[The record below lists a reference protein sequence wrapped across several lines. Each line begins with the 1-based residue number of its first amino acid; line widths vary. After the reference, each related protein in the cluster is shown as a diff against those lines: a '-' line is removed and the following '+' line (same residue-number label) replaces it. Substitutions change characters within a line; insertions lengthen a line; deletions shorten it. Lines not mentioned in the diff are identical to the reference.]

1 MGFCCN
7 AYAARIITVT
17 FISALI
23 LLYDGAQAAGERTR
37 ADLLPEIASL
47 NAVLESA
54 RVNSFSGV
62 FKANDDLIDRVH
74 AQGGVPVIVRL
85 RDHGRPYGVF
95 ADRTKPGPQIIAG
108 LQNIVLDDVFAQIGR
123 DETEL
128 HVKRFDLI
136 PAMALQVEADGLE
149 ALLEHPNVV
158 DIIEDVPVP
167 PALQDS
173 VPLIGAGPDGSFA
186 GYTGKGQAVAILD
199 TGVDKNH
206 PLLSGKVVS
215 EACYS
220 SNVPSSGATS
230 LCPGGAAS
238 STASNSALHCD
249 LAIYGCDHGT
259 HVAGIAAGSG
269 STFSGVA
276 KDASIIAVQVFSRFT
291 TGCSGASPC
300 VMSYASDQI
309 KGLERVYALR
319 NSYTIAAANMSLGGG
334 SSSSPCN
341 LNALKPAIDS
351 LRAAGIVTVIS
362 SGNGYSTTALGSPG
376 CIASAV
382 SVGSTTKSDE
392 VSPFSNSAWFL
403 SLLAPGSL
411 IQSSVPLS
419 GYGYKSGTSMAAPHV
434 AGAWA
439 VLRQAKPDEAVTE
452 VLGALQF
459 NGVPITD
466 TRAGAGSRVK
476 SRIDIPGALDRLL
489 EPGEWLRRDDGVQIS
504 AAGNTEGGT
513 LTVASRWRF
522 ADIGAGRL
530 ITKMRI
536 GVYDAPADAAV
547 HIWQGSDPA
556 SMQLRYSQAFT
567 PAARQLNEVMLDTP
581 YAIDRSQEEL
591 WFGWSATHISG
602 QYPCAVDADTDAGRK
617 GNLHWSD
624 GVWQNFAFPG
634 DWLVHAHLIECRN
647 NGHCAPGYV
656 CEHEVCVEDCSLLI
670 RHRKL
675 RAEKLFKPR
684 KLTLKITAG
693 EDFDPFGTI
702 DIAPFEVVSTRIKI
716 KNNILRIKA
725 IAPVGLLPGMYTVR
739 VGGCL
744 GEIEILQ

>member
-1 MGFCCN
+1 MVFRCN
-7 AYAARIITVT
+7 TYAVRIITLT
-17 FISALI
+17 FITALM
-23 LLYDGAQAAGERTR
+23 LLYGGAQAAGERTR
-37 ADLLPEIASL
+37 ADLQTEIASL
-47 NAVLESA
+47 NAVLERA
-54 RVNSFSGV
+54 RAHSTPDFS
-62 FKANDDLIDRVH
+62 KASDALIEHVT
-74 AQGGVPVIVRL
+74 AQGSVPVIVRL
-85 RDHGRPYGVF
+85 REHDLPYGILSDSH
-95 ADRTKPGPQIIAG
+95 APRPQIIAG
-108 LQNIVLDDVFAQIGR
+108 LQNIVFDDVFAQTGR

-136 PAMALQVEADGLE
+136 PAVALQVEADVLA
-149 ALLEHPNVV
+149 ALLEHPNVI

-186 GYTGKGQAVAILD
+186 GYTGAGQTVAILD

-291 TGCSGASPC
+291 TGCNGASPC
-300 VMSYASDQI
+300 VMSYTSDQI

-319 NSYTIAAANMSLGGG
+319 NSHTIAAANMSLGGE
-334 SSSSPCN
+334 SYSSPCN

-351 LRAAGIVTVIS
+351 LRAAGIATVIS
-362 SGNGYSTTALGSPG
+362 SGNNYSTTALGAPG
-376 CIASAV
+376 CISSAV
-382 SVGSTTKSDE
+382 SIGSTTKSDE

-411 IQSSVPLS
+411 IQSSLPLS
-419 GYGYKSGTSMAAPHV
+419 GYGYKSGTSMAAPHA

-452 VLGALQF
+452 VLSALQF
-459 NGVPITD
+459 EGVPVID

-476 SRIDIPGALDRLL
+476 SRIEIPGALACLL
-489 EPGEWLRRDDGVQIS
+489 EPGAWLRRDDGVQIS
-504 AAGNTEGGT
+504 AAGNTGGGT
-513 LTVASRWRF
+513 LTVASRWQP

-530 ITKMRI
+530 VTKMRI
-536 GVYDAPADAAV
+536 GVHDLPSTAAV
-547 HIWQGSDPA
+547 HIWQGADPA
-556 SMQLRYSQAFT
+556 SLELRYSQAFE
-567 PAARQLNEVMLDTP
+567 PAARQMNEIELDTP
-581 YAIDRSQEEL
+581 YVIDTAREL
-591 WFGWSATHISG
+591 WFGWSAAHTAD
-602 QYPCAVDADTDAGRK
+602 QYPFATDEAADASQQ
-617 GNLHWSD
+617 GNLYQS
-624 GVWQNFAFPG
+624 GEAWQNFAFPG
-634 DWLVHAHLIECRN
+634 DWLVHAHLTACRN
-647 NGHCAPGYV
+647 DGHCAPGYI
-656 CEHEVCVEDCSLLI
+656 CEHEVCVEDCRLHI

-693 EDFDPFGTI
+693 EDFDPFGSI
-702 DIAPFEVVSTRIKI
+702 DIAPFEVVSTRIKT
-716 KNNILRIKA
+716 KKNILRIKA
-725 IAPVGLLPGMYTVR
+725 IAPAGLRPGMYTMR